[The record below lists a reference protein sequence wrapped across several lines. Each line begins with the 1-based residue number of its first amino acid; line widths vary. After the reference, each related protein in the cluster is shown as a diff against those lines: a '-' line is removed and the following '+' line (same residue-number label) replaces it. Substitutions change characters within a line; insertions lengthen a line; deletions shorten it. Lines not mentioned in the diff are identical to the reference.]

1 MMNHSDKYRVRR
13 KQVQLLTKIP
23 RRIARYNQFQ
33 DTACSRERRQF
44 SKLKVRVKAISS
56 SSKYL
61 APSNDNLARY
71 RLRTS
76 VQEEKDEAEIA
87 KRKKKEKRKKEDS
100 WNKQQ
105 ELKEAY
111 NASQRVS
118 RAIASSRGEESK
130 RKGRREA

>member
-1 MMNHSDKYRVRR
+1 M
-13 KQVQLLTKIP
+13 QPLTKIP

-61 APSNDNLARY
+61 APWNDNLARY

-87 KRKKKEKRKKEDS
+87 KRKKKKRKKKDS

-130 RKGRREA
+130 RKGRREAYS

>member
-1 MMNHSDKYRVRR
+1 M
-13 KQVQLLTKIP
+13 QPLTKIP

-61 APSNDNLARY
+61 APWNDNLARY

-87 KRKKKEKRKKEDS
+87 KRKKKKEKKKIR
-100 WNKQQ
+100 NKQQ

-130 RKGRREA
+130 RKGRREAYS

>member
-1 MMNHSDKYRVRR
+1 MFSR
-13 KQVQLLTKIP
+13 KEVI
-23 RRIARYNQFQ
+23 
-33 DTACSRERRQF
+33 
-44 SKLKVRVKAISS
+44 SKLKIRVKAISF

-87 KRKKKEKRKKEDS
+87 KRKKKKEKKKKDS

>member
-1 MMNHSDKYRVRR
+1 MFSR
-13 KQVQLLTKIP
+13 KEVI
-23 RRIARYNQFQ
+23 F
-33 DTACSRERRQF
+33 
-44 SKLKVRVKAISS
+44 KLKIRVEAISF

-87 KRKKKEKRKKEDS
+87 KRKKKKKEKKKKDS